1 MGGLSLGEITRRLE
15 AWLEVEFTLQ
25 DVSGFARAIA
35 TLAADEQ
42 NFVLD
47 WVQKLATAH
56 VQLAHLFANRAPGL
70 LARVDRRLI
79 EAWLVEAL
87 DAIDSEGLQ
96 AAVAVLRAAERNLAQ
111 RQNRA
116 EGVALADLRGI
127 LLTVARGFSG
137 RRLQLEASEGETAW
151 TDGETLHLPAL
162 MARLPSAADNFAL
175 YKALV
180 AMLWAQGRFGTTRAL
195 AEDALS
201 GQPFPER
208 ALACFNALETLR
220 LEACIARELP
230 GLGRDIRR
238 FRQQGAQ
245 LPPAWRGYAERLG
258 DPGACFRDSLELVPE
273 ALSGELPPPAHH
285 QCELRPEAVAARIE
299 REKMLLRLRLS
310 ELAGTP
316 PELGEAEQARRFELR
331 QREDQSGAAGEL
343 ELFLGDAPLAPPE
356 DVRQLLASVRFD
368 FGEIPPEY
376 LLAAGPGE
384 YAAQRQREIS
394 RDPDQVWQGS
404 YHEEG
409 AILYPEWDVGRGHY
423 RKNWCVMREKEVPP
437 GDPDFIRQTL
447 VKHGALVRRLRR
459 SFESLRHEERLQKR
473 QTHGEQV
480 DLDALV
486 EALSELRGG
495 GEMSE
500 LLYARLSRS
509 ERNIAVAFLV
519 DMSGSTKGWVN
530 DAEREALVLMC
541 EALEVLGDRYA
552 IYGFSGMTRK
562 KCELF
567 RIKRFDDAYDE
578 AVKARISGI
587 RPQDYTRMGFALRHL
602 SRLLLDV
609 EVRSR
614 LLITLTDGRPED
626 YNDHYRGEYGIA
638 DTRQALIEA
647 RRAGIH
653 PFCITIDREGH
664 DYLARLYGP
673 ARFVVLDQVTALPFK
688 VAEIYRRLTI

>member
-1 MGGLSLGEITRRLE
+1 MGSLPLGEITRRLE

-35 TLAADEQ
+35 ALTPGEQDFVLGWTQRLAA
-42 NFVLD
+42 
-47 WVQKLATAH
+47 AH
-56 VQLAHLFANRAPGL
+56 VQLAHLFAGQAPGL
-70 LARVDRRLI
+70 LARVERGLI

-87 DAIDSEGLQ
+87 DAIDREGLQ
-96 AAVAVLRAAERNLAQ
+96 AAVAVLRDAERNLAL
-111 RQNRA
+111 RQGRV
-116 EGVALADLRGI
+116 ESVALADVRGI

-137 RRLQLEASEGETAW
+137 RRLQLEASEGEAAW

-162 MARLPSAADNFAL
+162 MARLPSATDNFAL

-180 AMLWAQGRFGTTRAL
+180 AMLWAQARFGTTRAL

-201 GQPFPER
+201 GHPFPKR
-208 ALACFNALETLR
+208 SLACFNALETLR

-238 FRQQGAQ
+238 FRQQGTP
-245 LPPAWRGYAERLG
+245 LPAAWRGYAERLG
-258 DPGACFRDSLELVPE
+258 ESRASFRDSLDLVTE
-273 ALSGELPPPAHH
+273 ALTTELPAPAHH
-285 QCELRPEAVAARIE
+285 QCELRPGAVSARIE
-299 REKMLLRLRLS
+299 REKMLLRLRLA

-316 PELGEAEQARRFELR
+316 PEEREGSEAGRFELR
-331 QREDQSGAAGEL
+331 QREDQTGAAGEL
-343 ELFLGDAPLAPPE
+343 ELFLGDAPVAPPE

-368 FGEIPPEY
+368 FGDIPPEY

-384 YAAQRQREIS
+384 YDAERQREIS

-437 GDPDFIRQTL
+437 GDLDFIRNTL

-459 SFESLRHEERLQKR
+459 SFESMQHEERLQKR
-473 QTHGEQV
+473 QAHGEHV

-486 EALSELRGG
+486 EALSEVSGG

-500 LLYARLSRS
+500 LLYARLSRTG
-509 ERNIAVAFLV
+509 RNIAVAFLV

-541 EALEVLGDRYA
+541 EALETLGDRYA

-567 RIKRFDDAYDE
+567 RIKRFDEPYDDQ
-578 AVKARISGI
+578 VRARISGI
-587 RPQDYTRMGFALRHL
+587 RPQDYTRMGFAVRHL

-609 EVRSR
+609 DARSR
-614 LLITLTDGRPED
+614 LLITLSDGRPED

-673 ARFVVLDQVTALPFK
+673 ARFVVLDQVAALPLK
-688 VAEIYRRLTI
+688 VAEIYRRLTV

>member
-1 MGGLSLGEITRRLE
+1 MGGLPLGEITRRLE

-25 DVSGFARAIA
+25 DVGGFARAIA
-35 TLAADEQ
+35 ALAPSEQ
-42 NFVLD
+42 DFILD
-47 WVQKLATAH
+47 WTQKLSAAH
-56 VQLAHLFANRAPGL
+56 VQLAHLFAGQAPGL

-79 EAWLVEAL
+79 DAWLVEAL
-87 DAIDSEGLQ
+87 DAIDREGLQ
-96 AAVAVLRAAERNLAQ
+96 AAVAVLRAAEGSLALHQ
-111 RQNRA
+111 GRA
-116 EGVALADLRGI
+116 ESVALTDARGI
-127 LLTVARGFSG
+127 LLTIARGFSG

-175 YKALV
+175 YKTLV
-180 AMLWAQGRFGTTRAL
+180 AMLWAQGHFGTTRAL
-195 AEDALS
+195 AEGALS
-201 GQPFPER
+201 GHPSPAR
-208 ALACFNALETLR
+208 ALSCFNALETLR

-238 FRQQGAQ
+238 FRQQGAP

-258 DPGACFRDSLELVPE
+258 DPDAGSRDSLELVPE
-273 ALSGELPPPAHH
+273 ALSAALPPPAHH
-285 QCELRPEAVAARIE
+285 QCELRPEAVVARIA

-310 ELAGTP
+310 ELAGP
-316 PELGEAEQARRFELR
+316 SPVAREGEQARRFELKR
-331 QREDQSGAAGEL
+331 HEDQSGTPGEL
-343 ELFLGDAPLAPPE
+343 ELFLGDAPVAPPE

-368 FGEIPPEY
+368 FGDVPPEY
-376 LLAAGPGE
+376 LQAAGPGE
-384 YAAQRQREIS
+384 YAAERQRETR

-409 AILYPEWDVGRGHY
+409 AVLYPEWDVDRGHY
-423 RKNWCVMREKEVPP
+423 RKNWCVMREKDVPP
-437 GDPDFIRQTL
+437 GDLDFIRNTL

-459 SFESLRHEERLQKR
+459 SFESMQHEERLQKR
-473 QTHGEQV
+473 QAHGEHV

-486 EALSELRGG
+486 EALSELSGG

-500 LLYARLSRS
+500 LLYARLSRTG
-509 ERNIAVAFLV
+509 RNVAVAFLV

-541 EALEVLGDRYA
+541 EALETLGDRYA

-567 RIKRFDDAYDE
+567 RIKRFDEPYDDE
-578 AVKARISGI
+578 VRARISGI
-587 RPQDYTRMGFALRHL
+587 RPQDYTRMGFAVRHL

-609 EVRSR
+609 EARSR

-638 DTRQALIEA
+638 DTRQALLEA

-653 PFCITIDREGH
+653 PFCITIDREGR

-673 ARFVVLDQVTALPFK
+673 ARFVVLDQVAALPLK
-688 VAEIYRRLTI
+688 VAEIYRRLTV

>member
-1 MGGLSLGEITRRLE
+1 MGGLPLAEITRRLE
-15 AWLEVEFTLQ
+15 TWLEVEFTLQ
-25 DVSGFARAIA
+25 DVGGFARAIA
-35 TLAADEQ
+35 ALAPREQ
-42 NFVLD
+42 DFILD
-47 WVQKLATAH
+47 WIRKLASAH
-56 VQLAHLFANRAPGL
+56 VQLGHLFAGQAPGL
-70 LARVDRRLI
+70 LARFDAPLI

-87 DAIDSEGLQ
+87 DAIDSRGLQ
-96 AAVAVLRAAERNLAQ
+96 AAVAVLRDAKRSLAL
-111 RQNRA
+111 RRNRA
-116 EGVALADLRGI
+116 ESVALAEVRGI
-127 LLTVARGFSG
+127 FLTVARGLSG
-137 RRLQLEASEGETAW
+137 RRLLLEASEGETAW

-201 GQPFPER
+201 GER

-220 LEACIARELP
+220 LEACIVRELP
-230 GLGRDIRR
+230 GLGRDIQR
-238 FRQQGAQ
+238 FRRQGAP
-245 LPPAWRGYAERLG
+245 LPPVWRGYAERLG
-258 DPGACFRDSLELVPE
+258 DPGASFHDSLDLVPG
-273 ALSGELPPPAHH
+273 ALSEELPPPAHH
-285 QCELRPEAVAARIE
+285 QCELRPEAVVARIE

-310 ELAGTP
+310 ELAGP
-316 PELGEAEQARRFELR
+316 PSEPGEEEQTRRFELR
-331 QREDQSGAAGEL
+331 AREDQSGVVGEL
-343 ELFLGDAPLAPPE
+343 ELFLGDAPVAPPE

-384 YAAQRQREIS
+384 YDAKRQREIS

-437 GDPDFIRQTL
+437 GDPDFIRKTL

-459 SFESLRHEERLQKR
+459 SFESMQHEERLQKR
-473 QTHGEQV
+473 QAQGEQI

-486 EALSELRGG
+486 EALSESSGG

-500 LLYARLSRS
+500 LLYARLARTERS
-509 ERNIAVAFLV
+509 IAAALLV

-562 KCELF
+562 KCDLF
-567 RIKRFDDAYDE
+567 RIKRFDEPYDE
-578 AVKARISGI
+578 AVRARISGI

-602 SRLLLDV
+602 SHLLLDV
-609 EVRSR
+609 DARSR

-673 ARFVVLDQVTALPFK
+673 ARFVVLDQVAALPLK
-688 VAEIYRRLTI
+688 VAQIYRRLTI